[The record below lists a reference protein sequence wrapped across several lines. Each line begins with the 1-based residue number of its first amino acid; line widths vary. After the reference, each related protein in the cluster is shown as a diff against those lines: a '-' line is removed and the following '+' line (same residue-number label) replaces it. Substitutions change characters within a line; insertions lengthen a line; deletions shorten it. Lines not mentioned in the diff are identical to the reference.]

1 MKDKKMDWTQTLTF
15 IGTTIASV
23 FGFFLIIRDDI
34 KKMDEKWER
43 LFSLFV
49 QDKIDASKK
58 WK

>member
-1 MKDKKMDWTQTLTF
+1 MDWTQTLTF

-23 FGFFLIIRDDI
+23 LGFFLIIRDDI

-49 QDKIDASKK
+49 QDKIDSSKK
-58 WK
+58 ER

>member
-1 MKDKKMDWTQTLTF
+1 MDWTQTLTF

-23 FGFFLIIRDDI
+23 LGFFLIIRDDI

-43 LFSLFV
+43 LFNLFV

-58 WK
+58 GK

>member
-1 MKDKKMDWTQTLTF
+1 MDWTQTLTF
-15 IGTTIASV
+15 IATTIASV

-49 QDKIDASKK
+49 QDKIDASNKGR
-58 WK
+58 